1 VQKGDSCPEREGG
14 GPLRQLPFG
23 IGVRRKTA
31 ESGLFGLNGGLI
43 RLQEMLYHLKPSER
57 KAAEFILQNP
67 EVAVQLSVHKLAE
80 LCGVSEA
87 TIIRLT
93 RSLNMGGFQELKL
106 RIAGDLTKN
115 VTANSYQEISM
126 GGSVESIIQAVSN
139 NNQQSIRDTVTV
151 LSVEEVRRAADALS
165 QARKIDVYGVGASAV
180 IAYDVRQKFSR
191 INWWC
196 EAHSDFHA
204 QLTSAVTLTDRDVA
218 FGISYSGE
226 TEDIIQSLAEAK
238 RQGATLISLTKF
250 GKSPVADLA
259 DIRLYT
265 SSVEQS
271 IRSGAMASRIAQ
283 LNVIDILFVTIA
295 SQLQDEIIPRLEN
308 TRIAVSRTKRTSSK

>member
-1 VQKGDSCPEREGG
+1 M
-14 GPLRQLPFG
+14 
-23 IGVRRKTA
+23 
-31 ESGLFGLNGGLI
+31 NGGLV
-43 RLQEMLYHLKPSER
+43 RLKAVLQELKPSER
-57 KAAEFILQNP
+57 KVAEYILAQP
-67 EVAVQLSVHKLAE
+67 EHVVQLSVHKLAE
-80 LCGVSEA
+80 LSGVSEA

-93 RSLNMGGFQELKL
+93 RSLDMGGYQELKL

-115 VTANSYQEISM
+115 TASNSYQEITM
-126 GGSVESIIQAVSN
+126 GGSVESIVTAVSN
-139 NNQQSIRDTVTV
+139 NNQQSIKDTVSV
-151 LSVEEVRRAADALS
+151 LSVEEVKRAAEALS
-165 QARKIDVYGVGASAV
+165 KARKIDIYGVGASAV
-180 IAYDVRQKFSR
+180 IAYDVKQKFSR

-204 QLTSAVTLTDRDVA
+204 QLTSAVTLSEQDVA

-226 TEDIIQSLAEAK
+226 TEDIIQSLTEAK
-238 RQGATLISLTKF
+238 RQGATIITLTKF
-250 GKSPVADLA
+250 GKSPVSDLS

-295 SQLQDEIIPRLEN
+295 SQLQDEIIPRLEK
-308 TRIAVSRTKRTSSK
+308 TRLAVSRTKRV